1 MRSFLALAILLS
13 GTPALAARE
22 AGLQVSDSQ
31 TAPRVCARFEQRRS
45 GSRRVCLMA
54 HQWQAILGPDWRQ
67 LIASRN
73 ADEDMA
79 AIYSYLQSIPPIR
92 NRVPEPLPPVVRAT
106 EAAR

>member
-1 MRSFLALAILLS
+1 MRPFLALAILLS
-13 GTPALAARE
+13 GVPALAAPE
-22 AGLQVSDSQ
+22 AGLQISDSQ
-31 TAPRVCARFEQRRS
+31 TATRVCARFEQRRS

-79 AIYSYLQSIPPIR
+79 AIGARTRPRSEIPEDC
-92 NRVPEPLPPVVRAT
+92 RVCRHFDRPRSD
-106 EAAR
+106 